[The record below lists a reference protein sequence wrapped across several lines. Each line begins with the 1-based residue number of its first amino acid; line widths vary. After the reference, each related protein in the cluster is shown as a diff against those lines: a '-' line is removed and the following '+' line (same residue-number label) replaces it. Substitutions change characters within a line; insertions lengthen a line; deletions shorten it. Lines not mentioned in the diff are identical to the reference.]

1 MCRQINH
8 CRPDSVTEMAVG
20 DSARVAVA
28 SQARIGAS
36 AEVLEA
42 SVPPARDIGSMLD
55 ASSKGAKANSRF
67 IT

>member
-1 MCRQINH
+1 
-8 CRPDSVTEMAVG
+8 MAVG

-55 ASSKGAKANSRF
+55 ASRKGAEANSRF